1 MDFAR
6 RRSVGEQSTDRR
18 QKVKQ
23 MSVLHSAVFA
33 GLGLGLAVLTPAAAV
48 AAHAFATTNVPGH
61 AAIDRKGMPSCR

>member
-1 MDFAR
+1 
-6 RRSVGEQSTDRR
+6 
-18 QKVKQ
+18 